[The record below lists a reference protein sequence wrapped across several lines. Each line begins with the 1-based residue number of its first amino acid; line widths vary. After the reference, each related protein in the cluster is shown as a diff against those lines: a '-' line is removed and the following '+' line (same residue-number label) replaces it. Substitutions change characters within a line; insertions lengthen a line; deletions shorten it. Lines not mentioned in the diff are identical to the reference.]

1 MAKSI
6 IEEELAERTQKL
18 REGLDKMI
26 ARHGVSGVW
35 SPDERRARDEADRR
49 KWLDETQNMRVV
61 ALNEAVKLAV
71 AEIKNETSDVTAGI
85 IVQVADVFA
94 KFLIDGEVK

>member
-18 REGLDKMI
+18 REGLDKMV
-26 ARHGVSGVW
+26 ARHGIDGVLN
-35 SPDERRARDEADRR
+35 SDQRRARDEADRR

-61 ALNEAVKLAV
+61 ALNEAGDLVKCLLNN
-71 AEIKNETSDVTAGI
+71 KNLVIDSRMVTSYAKAF
-85 IVQVADVFA
+85 AD
-94 KFLIDGEVK
+94 FLVEGKA

>member
-61 ALNEAVKLAV
+61 ALNEAVDLMKCLVNSKNLVTDPRMVTSYAKAF
-71 AEIKNETSDVTAGI
+71 AE
-85 IVQVADVFA
+85 
-94 KFLIDGEVK
+94 FLVEGKA